1 MSYQNPYQYQYP
13 WGAVTPP
20 PAWQPSQQPAA
31 TGQSTWIPQLQQ
43 QNSAQQPQRL
53 VGRTVASAQDVTP
66 QEVPMDGSLALFPL
80 ADGSAVIGKRWT
92 PEGTIAEV
100 RFVPERHE
108 EAPAVPTFESSVID
122 RLDAIEDSLASLMTT
137 AQQPKRQTRRAK
149 EAGDES

>member
-1 MSYQNPYQYQYP
+1 MPYGNQYQTYPYP
-13 WGAVTPP
+13 WQGVTPP
-20 PAWQPSQQPAA
+20 PAWQPVQPSQAA
-31 TGQSTWIPQLQQ
+31 QQTWLPQQ
-43 QNSAQQPQRL
+43 QTAQQPQRL
-53 VGRTVASAQDVTP
+53 VGRTVASAQEVTP

-108 EAPAVPTFESSVID
+108 EAPAAPTFESSVLD
-122 RLDAIEDSLASLMTT
+122 RLDAIEGSLASLMTT
-137 AQQPKRQTRRAK
+137 AQQPKRQARRAK